1 MCIVA
6 PEKDPAPQP
15 SASIPGNYGISINRR
30 EGQEGL
36 EGPRSSQV
44 VILPLIHIVDD
55 DVHVR
60 AATSYL
66 LASRGYPTEVYASAE
81 EFLDQANLERGCVLL
96 DLRMPGLDGLGT
108 IARLAERHVTI
119 PTIMMTGHGDLS
131 TAVQAMKLGA
141 VDFIEK
147 PYQEE
152 QLLAAI
158 TRALDLRAQER
169 RRTQGRSDALA
180 RTGKLSPRELQIL
193 QGLVGGLSNKGIAR
207 LLELSP
213 RTVEMHRARMMEDLG
228 CGSLSEAVR
237 IAIDAGLSP
246 LNAECFEPPNKA
258 APALPAP
265 EEQCV
270 PVGAAEP
277 MPPAN
282 ELLEGA
288 IDCIF
293 LLDHAWRFTYLNRN
307 AVEKIGRGRDL
318 RGTVIWDSFPL
329 AIDTLGWAEL
339 HRSAAERTSGRFQ
352 FFEPDVD
359 CWFDVNVR
367 AVATG
372 LQVAFRDITAERQ
385 INVALQMSEETLRT
399 ALDATGDGAW
409 DWNFDTGK
417 ITMSGRFVEHLG
429 YAPGELRDDID
440 AVRELVHADDWPVL
454 EERLQDHFNGKTD
467 TFACEYRLRRRDGS
481 WCWNF
486 DRGRIVARNALS
498 GAPLRM
504 VGTACDVSERKAA
517 EARGMEALERL
528 ALAQGNSGA
537 GTWDLD
543 LETYRL
549 QLCPR
554 SREMHGLSPDG
565 PAELSDEEWRSC
577 LHPDDLASTREALE
591 KAVRTKTGLSIRY
604 RTVAGEKCRWV
615 LGLGSLVPGSR
626 DQAPRF
632 VGLNL
637 DVTGSMEAEFAL
649 QHMQS
654 EILHLSRVS
663 AMGALATTLAHELN
677 QPLTAIAGF
686 VGGIRGYVE
695 AGKPY
700 DRAAA
705 LKAVEGAERGAH
717 YAAEIVRRLR
727 EQTSDTAPERKP
739 DSLRDTISEAVQLCG
754 PRCNSQRAI
763 DVEIDKAADLV
774 LIDRVQIEQV
784 LLNLLGNACDASE
797 TSGSTKRIVVSA
809 VPSDESL
816 VVVRVSDGAG
826 GIPPT
831 LKAEVFQASFTT
843 KPQGMGLGLSICRTI
858 VENHGGQIWVEDNQ
872 RGGSDFCFTI
882 PRQAKHLKVSIND

>member
-1 MCIVA
+1 M
-6 PEKDPAPQP
+6 
-15 SASIPGNYGISINRR
+15 
-30 EGQEGL
+30 
-36 EGPRSSQV
+36 
-44 VILPLIHIVDD
+44 LPLVHIVDD

-66 LASRGYPTEVYASAE
+66 LASHGFPTEVYASAE

-108 IARLAERHVTI
+108 MVRLAARRVTI
-119 PTIMMTGHGDLS
+119 PTIMMTGHGDLG

-141 VDFIEK
+141 IDFIEK

-169 RRTQGRSDALA
+169 RRTEGRSDALA
-180 RTGKLSPRELQIL
+180 RTAKLSPRELQVL

-207 LLELSP
+207 RLELSP

-246 LNAECFEPPNKA
+246 LGAKCSEPAGIRA
-258 APALPAP
+258 AMLPP
-265 EEQCV
+265 PGDPCPKLSTIE
-270 PVGAAEP
+270 PV
-277 MPPAN
+277 PPAE

-293 LLDHAWRFTYLNRN
+293 LLDDAWRFTYLNRN

-318 RGTVIWDSFPL
+318 RGTIIWDSFPL

-339 HRSAAERTSGRFQ
+339 HRSAAERTLGRFE

-367 AVATG
+367 PVASG

-385 INVALQMSEETLRT
+385 TNVALQMSEETLRM
-399 ALDATGDGAW
+399 ALEATGDGAW
-409 DWNFDTGK
+409 DWNIETGK
-417 ITMSGRFVEHLG
+417 ITMSGRFVQHLG

-440 AVRELVHADDWPVL
+440 AVRELVHADDWRVL
-454 EERLQDHFNGKTD
+454 DERLRDHLSGKSD
-467 TFACEYRLRRRDGS
+467 TFACEYRFRRRDGS

-486 DRGRIVARNALS
+486 DRGRVVARDALS

-504 VGTACDVSERKAA
+504 VGTACDVSDRKAA
-517 EARGMEALERL
+517 EARAREALERL

-554 SREMHGLSPDG
+554 SLEMHGLSPDG
-565 PAELSDEEWRSC
+565 PTELSDEQWRAC
-577 LHPDDLASTREALE
+577 LHPDDVASTREALDT
-591 KAVRTKTGLSIRY
+591 AVRTKTGLSIRY
-604 RTVAGEKCRWV
+604 RTVMGQKCKWV
-615 LGLGSLVPGSR
+615 HGLGSLVPGSR
-626 DQAPRF
+626 DQAARF

-637 DVTGSMEAEFAL
+637 DVTDSMEAECAL
-649 QHMQS
+649 QRMQS
-654 EILHLSRVS
+654 EIVHLSRVS

-677 QPLTAIAGF
+677 QPLTAITGF
-686 VGGIRGYVE
+686 VGGVRRYVE
-695 AGKPY
+695 AGEPN
-700 DRAAA
+700 DRPSA
-705 LKAVEGAERGAH
+705 LEAIEGAERGVH

-727 EQTSDTAPERKP
+727 EQTSDAVPERKP
-739 DSLRDTISEAVQLCG
+739 DSLSATISEAVQLCG
-754 PRCNSQRAI
+754 PRGKGRHGI
-763 DVEIDKAADLV
+763 DLEIDEAADRV
-774 LIDRVQIEQV
+774 VIDRIQIEQV
-784 LLNLLGNACDASE
+784 LLNLLRNAIDVCE
-797 TSGSTKRIVVSA
+797 TSGSTKQIVVSA
-809 VPSDESL
+809 VPFTESMAL
-816 VVVRVSDGAG
+816 VRVSDNG
-826 GIPPT
+826 GGVPDL
-831 LKAEVFQASFTT
+831 LKDEIFKVSFTT

-858 VENHGGQIWVEDNQ
+858 VENHGGEMWVENNQ
-872 RGGSDFCFTI
+872 SGGADFCFTV
-882 PRQAKHLKVSIND
+882 PCQ